1 MHASKDTP
9 MAETCPAHEKTL
21 LMRLV
26 TAWRRL
32 RIEAVR
38 RRTLEHLVAR
48 GDARLLED
56 TGMDRA
62 EAEALIEQR
71 RLHRV
76 ADLTGLRGRGS

>member
-9 MAETCPAHEKTL
+9 MAETCPPREKTL

-26 TAWRRL
+26 AAWRRL
-32 RIEAVR
+32 HIEAVR
-38 RRTLEHLVAR
+38 RRTVERLVAQ
-48 GDARLLED
+48 GDVRLLED

-62 EAEALIEQR
+62 EAQALIEQR

-76 ADLTGLRGRGS
+76 AELTGLRGRGS

>member
-1 MHASKDTP
+1 
-9 MAETCPAHEKTL
+9 MAETCPPREKTL
-21 LMRLV
+21 LIRLT
-26 TAWRRL
+26 TAWRR
-32 RIEAVR
+32 RRDNAVR

-56 TGMDRA
+56 TGMDRT

-76 ADLTGLRGRGS
+76 AELTGLRGRGS